1 MKAPKAYIYL
11 PIAFSLVL
19 IAGIVLGRF
28 SGRIQ
33 GRPSFGQT
41 DKITSILN
49 FVQQQYVDTVNREK
63 LTDKTI
69 ADMLQELDPHSA
81 YMTADER
88 KRNDEPLEGNFEGIG
103 VEFNIIAD
111 TVRVM
116 NVITGGPSENAGI
129 HAGDRIVLVDDK
141 PFTGKKVNGNLVM
154 KTLRGK
160 GGSKVKL
167 SVKRADVPHLVQVE
181 ITRGSVPIYSI
192 DAAYMLN
199 KETGYIKLSRFAAT
213 SYDEFMTSFRKLQ
226 SRGMHKLILDL
237 RGNGGGYLNIA
248 VSLADEFL
256 SKGKMIV
263 YTRGRSVPG
272 GGKKFIATAGG
283 NFETEPLLVLV
294 DENSA
299 SASEIIAGAIQ
310 DNDRGTILGRRSFGK
325 GLVQEEHELPDGSA
339 FRLTI
344 ARYYTPS
351 GRCIQK
357 PYTKGSEEYY
367 QEELDRYKKGE
378 LLNADS
384 IHFADSLKFHTP
396 GGKTV
401 YGGGGIMPDVFVP
414 LDTAERNHYVN
425 NLIFHGLA
433 RDYILDYADS
443 RREAMRKKGFESFHA
458 NFDAGDLLKG
468 FITYT
473 ESKGYK
479 KEEAALTQGHAFLL
493 NYLKATL
500 ARIVW
505 DEESFYIILN
515 TRDKTLNRAVEELDH
530 PSTACAER
538 SRSALRNR

>member
-1 MKAPKAYIYL
+1 LKTPRAIIYM
-11 PIAFSLVL
+11 PIAFSVVL
-19 IAGIVLGRF
+19 IAGIWLGHTM
-28 SGRIQ
+28 GRD
-33 GRPSFGQT
+33 RTRTSFGRT

-49 FVQQQYVDTVNREK
+49 FVQEQYVDTVNREH
-63 LTDKTI
+63 LTDRTI

-103 VEFNIIAD
+103 VEFNIIGD

-129 HAGDRIVLVDDK
+129 RAGDRIINVDDK
-141 PFTGKKVNGNLVM
+141 PFTGKKVNNALVM

-160 GGSKVKL
+160 GGTKVKL
-167 SVKRADVPHLVQVE
+167 TVKRAYVKGLIPVE

-192 DAAYMLN
+192 DASYMMD

-213 SYDEFMTSFRKLQ
+213 SYDEYMQAF
-226 SRGMHKLILDL
+226 HKLLKTGMKKMILDL

-256 SKGKMIV
+256 ASGKMIV
-263 YTRGRSVPG
+263 YTKGRSVPG

-283 NFETEPLLVLV
+283 GFEDEPLMILI

-310 DNDRGTILGRRSFGK
+310 DNDRGTIIGRRSFGK

-357 PYTKGSEEYY
+357 PYTKGAEEYY
-367 QEELDRYKKGE
+367 QEEYDRYKKGE

-425 NLIFHGLA
+425 NLLYHGIA
-433 RDYILDYADS
+433 RDYILEYADT
-443 RREAMRKKGFESFHA
+443 RRDMLHKTGFDKFFSEFDSEA
-458 NFDAGDLLKG
+458 LLKG
-468 FITYT
+468 FISYAET
-473 ESKGYK
+473 KGYK
-479 KEEAALTQGHAFLL
+479 TDAAALEKGRPFLL

-505 DEESFYIILN
+505 DEESFYRILN
-515 TRDKTLNRAVEELDH
+515 IRDKTLNKALEEIGKK
-530 PSTACAER
+530 
-538 SRSALRNR
+538 